1 MNCKKGN
8 FNRAKL
14 EKRIREIEEAI
25 GEYFRELEDN
35 DNKEASVQAVKAEEL
50 KAKLQWLKDKGE
62 ESRALLKR
70 LIDSGESQ
78 ISLTDP
84 DSRGTD

>member
-1 MNCKKGN
+1 VNCKKGN

-25 GEYFRELEDN
+25 GEYFRELDN
-35 DNKEASVQAVKAEEL
+35 NDEGGRV
-50 KAKLQWLKDKGE
+50 QWLKDKGE
-62 ESRALLKR
+62 EYRALLRR

-78 ISLTDP
+78 ISLTTV
-84 DSRGTD
+84 DSKHKLILEHEVTNEGTD